1 MGGPSS
7 VSAEQ
12 EMGVDPW
19 LYLIDVNPR
28 AEAVAWV
35 YETSQTGG
43 SPRAVWGS
51 CRSSAI
57 ERSTGTLS
65 RSADGAGSGAAV

>member
-35 YETSQTGG
+35 YETSQTEGLPARYG
-43 SPRAVWGS
+43 FRAV
-51 CRSSAI
+51 RRQSSA
-57 ERSTGTLS
+57 RPA
-65 RSADGAGSGAAV
+65 R